1 MNYLLLKQIHMS
13 LALVSISG
21 FILRWCWRM
30 MRSRL
35 VESRAVRVAPHVVDT
50 LFLATAIWLSML
62 SEEGTLSPA
71 WFGAKIAGL
80 VLYILL
86 GMAAMRSAP
95 SPVRSL
101 PAFFAAVL
109 VFGWIASVA
118 KTKSPLG
125 VFLYLIH

>member
-30 MRSRL
+30 TQSPL
-35 VESRAVRVAPHVVDT
+35 AETRAVRIVPHVVDT
-50 LFLATAIWLSML
+50 LFLTTAILLSLL
-62 SEEGTLSPA
+62 SQDGALSPA
-71 WFGAKIAGL
+71 WYSAKIAGL

-86 GMAAMRSAP
+86 GMIAMRTAP
-95 SPVRSL
+95 TPRRSL
-101 PAFFAAVL
+101 PAFIAAVL

-125 VFLYLIH
+125 FLVYLLY